1 MPSLGGLYRVVE
13 PSINV
18 KPKHLKPEAK
28 KTLSSAADERVRD
41 RYIRSGLGDNHIP
54 TADSG
59 LAADALENKSLERL
73 QLFYCLMP
81 VVGVIP
87 SLWILYHKPNPPHG
101 GERGEREDG
110 GERGDGGEHYSPHFP
125 HPPHSPHPPDGGE
138 RSFTDAHS
146 VSRLAVNL
154 ALGWLSAYLLLE
166 TGART
171 AEFFALPLLL
181 TSSLVTSGYF
191 LTCIWLMIRV
201 SQGRSIGL
209 SRWRSRGVTGVS
221 RPR

>member
-1 MPSLGGLYRVVE
+1 M
-13 PSINV
+13 
-18 KPKHLKPEAK
+18 KPKHYKPDAK
-28 KTLSSAADERVRD
+28 KTLSSVADERVRD
-41 RYIRSGLGDNHIP
+41 RFIRSGLQDTDIP
-54 TADSG
+54 TANSG
-59 LAADALENKSLERL
+59 LSPDALENKSLERL

-87 SLWILYHKPNPPHG
+87 SLWILYHKPHPPHG
-101 GERGEREDG
+101 GERGEREEYSLSHADG
-110 GERGDGGEHYSPHFP
+110 S
-125 HPPHSPHPPDGGE
+125 SPHPPAGGE
-138 RSFTDAHS
+138 RSVSDDRV

-201 SQGRSIGL
+201 SQGRSL
-209 SRWRSRGVTGVS
+209 SLWRWR
-221 RPR
+221 PR

>member
-1 MPSLGGLYRVVE
+1 MPSLGGLYPVVE

-18 KPKHLKPEAK
+18 KPKHQKPDPK
-28 KTLSSAADERVRD
+28 KTLSSAADERLRD
-41 RYIRSGLGDNHIP
+41 RYISSGLQDSDRP
-54 TADSG
+54 TVDSG
-59 LAADALENKSLERL
+59 LSPDSLENKSLERL

-87 SLWILYHKPNPPHG
+87 SLWILYHKPHPPD
-101 GERGEREDG
+101 RGER
-110 GERGDGGEHYSPHFP
+110 SA
-125 HPPHSPHPPDGGE
+125 
-138 RSFTDAHS
+138 TDAHA

-201 SQGRSIGL
+201 SQGRSLSLLGRRPKGVTGL
-209 SRWRSRGVTGVS
+209 SR
-221 RPR
+221 PR

>member
-18 KPKHLKPEAK
+18 KPKHYNPDAK
-28 KTLSSAADERVRD
+28 KTLSSVADERVRD
-41 RYIRSGLGDNHIP
+41 RYIRSGLEDSDLP
-54 TADSG
+54 TANSG
-59 LAADALENKSLERL
+59 LSPDALENKSLERL

-87 SLWILYHKPNPPHG
+87 SLWILYHKPHPLKPSPLTPLPQ
-101 GERGEREDG
+101 GETAGREEYSLSRADG
-110 GERGDGGEHYSPHFP
+110 S
-125 HPPHSPHPPDGGE
+125 SPHPRSGGE
-138 RSFTDAHS
+138 RSAADDRM

-171 AEFFALPLLL
+171 AEFLALPLLL

-201 SQGRSIGL
+201 SQGRSL
-209 SRWRSRGVTGVS
+209 SLWRWR
-221 RPR
+221 PR

>member
-1 MPSLGGLYRVVE
+1 MPSLGGLYPVVE

-18 KPKHLKPEAK
+18 KPKHHKPKAK

-41 RYIRSGLGDNHIP
+41 RFIRSGSADTHIP
-54 TADSG
+54 TANSG
-59 LAADALENKSLERL
+59 LSPDALENKSLERL

-87 SLWILYHKPNPPHG
+87 SLWILYHK
-101 GERGEREDG
+101 
-110 GERGDGGEHYSPHFP
+110 S
-125 HPPHSPHPPDGGE
+125 HPPDGGE
-138 RSFTDAHS
+138 TGDVIPPCPPLKRGGRGEAGGLGDGDCSPDPEVPWSRGADARG

-201 SQGRSIGL
+201 SQGRSVSL
-209 SRWRSRGVTGVS
+209 WRWRPRGGNLS